1 MNHPEKMHSCLHCNC
16 RIDEKVQKSSIASFG
31 FQLCFN
37 CQHSLKIDDKNN
49 AEAIK
54 LYLSLKKRAV
64 PAELEKSDGHKTMD
78 IAVADA
84 RVNIEV
90 DGTQHNS
97 NYNQAFSDLKQ
108 NCYSFQPG
116 YFTLRIP
123 TSLIREYLEDTADY
137 VTEFLRLN
145 KSKILKAS

>member
-16 RIDEKVQKSSIASFG
+16 RIDEKVYKSSIASFG
-31 FQLCFN
+31 FQLCFI
-37 CQHSLKIDDKNN
+37 CQHSLKIDNN
-49 AEAIK
+49 TSAEAIK
-54 LYLSLKKRAV
+54 LYLSLKKREV
-64 PAELEKSDGHKTMD
+64 PAALEKSDGHKTID
-78 IAVADA
+78 IAVEDA

-97 NYNQAFSDLKQ
+97 NYNQAFSDLKR

-116 YFTLRIP
+116 YFTLKIP

-137 VTEFLRLN
+137 VTEFLRIN
-145 KSKILKAS
+145 KSKIRTAS

>member
-16 RIDEKVQKSSIASFG
+16 HIDEKVQKSSIASFG
-31 FQLCFN
+31 FQLCFI
-37 CQHSLKIDDKNN
+37 CQHSLKISNKAN

-54 LYLSLKKRAV
+54 LYLSLKKREV
-64 PAELEKSDGHKTMD
+64 PAELEKFDGHKTID
-78 IAVADA
+78 IAVSDA

-90 DGTQHNS
+90 DGTPHNS

-116 YFTLRIP
+116 FFTLRIP

-137 VTEFLRLN
+137 VTEFLRMN